1 MIRLLLFLLILT
13 ACNPLQH
20 QKLSEPKIPASYSV
34 ETETKEVTIRGKW
47 WLEFNDPSLNQLQAG
62 LFSDNLDLAQAL
74 HRLEQLQASQTLAGA
89 SRWPN
94 LSLNGSVARDNSPS
108 AAGTNSSTSS
118 RISVAAGYELDLWN
132 KLKDKHAA
140 AILRTKAGE
149 HDIQALLLS
158 LSAQLTEQYFLAV
171 EQGQQLLLL
180 DRQINRNEALL
191 ATVTDRYRVGLATA
205 GELYQA
211 QQGLVAL
218 RTRRPQ
224 IVTTLAQAQNMI
236 AVMLGQAPGSQTI
249 ESKKL
254 PPISDVTTI
263 GLPADLLS
271 RRPDVASK
279 FLALEAADHELAAA
293 LADRLPAINLSATLG
308 RSITRLASG
317 DIEGTFWNIALGLS
331 QPLIDGGRRKAE
343 SARQLALRDEK
354 FAAYRK
360 IILQSME
367 EVESALI
374 AETNSAE
381 RARLLDQQLQIN
393 LNDLQLTQDNY
404 RSGLLSSDVLLNRE
418 ISHLDVRS
426 QILSQQRQWLSQR
439 ITLARALGG
448 RWMAT
453 ELEQQQKSKIGQQD
467 QAND

>member
-1 MIRLLLFLLILT
+1 MIRFLLLLLLLT
-13 ACNPLQH
+13 ACNPLQP
-20 QKLSEPKIPASYSV
+20 QKLTKPEIPNSYSV
-34 ETETKEVTIRGKW
+34 EVEAKEVTIRGKW
-47 WLEFNDPSLNQLQAG
+47 WVEFNDPLLNQLQSR

-74 HRLEQLQASQTLAGA
+74 SRLEQLQASQTITGA

-94 LSLNGSVARDNSPS
+94 LTLNGSVARDSSPS
-108 AAGTNSSTSS
+108 AAGTNRSTSS
-118 RISVAAGYELDLWN
+118 RISVAASYELDLWD
-132 KLKDKHAA
+132 KLKDKQAA

-149 HDIQALLLS
+149 QDIQALLLS

-191 ATVTDRYRVGLATA
+191 ATVSDRYRAGLATA
-205 GELYQA
+205 GEFYQA

-224 IVTTLAQAQNMI
+224 LMTTLVQAQNMI
-236 AVMLGQAPGSQTI
+236 SVMLGQAPGSHVI
-249 ESKKL
+249 EAKQL
-254 PPISDVTTI
+254 PPITDITAI
-263 GLPADLLS
+263 GLPAALLS

-308 RSITRLASG
+308 NSITRLASG
-317 DIEGTFWNIALGLS
+317 DIEGTFWNLALGLS

-343 SARQLALRDEK
+343 TARQRAVRDEK
-354 FAAYRK
+354 FAAYQK

-381 RARLLDQQLQIN
+381 RARLLNQQLQIN

-404 RSGLLSSDVLLNRE
+404 RSGLISSDILLNRE
-418 ISHLDVRS
+418 ISHLDIRS
-426 QILSQQRQWLSQR
+426 QKLSQQRQWLSQR
-439 ITLARALGG
+439 ISLARALGG
-448 RWMAT
+448 SWMAS
-453 ELEQQQKSKIGQQD
+453 ELEQQQKSKIRKQD
-467 QAND
+467 QDND